1 MELTPQQWEK
11 TKALFEMALEKPP
24 AERTSFLAGAAQDSL
39 VRREVERLLAHHVE
53 SGGFLSKAAV
63 PGRGPGRVSSRAPTP
78 SQSFLPEELVA
89 ERFRIIRF
97 VARGG
102 MGEVY
107 EAEDIELH
115 ERVAL
120 KAIRSDLLDDG
131 KALDRFK
138 REIHLARK
146 VTHPNVCRTFD
157 LFRQPSTAGGSRS
170 PVVFVAMELLEGE
183 TLAEFLGR
191 RPRLRVGDARP
202 IALQIAAGLG
212 AAHSAGV
219 LHRDFKPANVL
230 LVPKGKGV
238 RAVITDFGI
247 ALRATKESNPGVPVT
262 GTGDVLGTPAYMSPE
277 QVEGRDLTPASDVYS
292 LGLVLYQMVTGIRA
306 FEDATPL
313 AMAVRRI
320 KENPIPPRV
329 SVPDLD
335 RRWEA
340 VILKCLERDPKARF
354 QSGEEVAEALRAET
368 RHHGRWSFEPRTV
381 LTSLALILVIA
392 AGALVISRIRHH
404 EAANTAAI
412 TRSIAPRPSVAVLPF
427 RNLSGR
433 SDTEWVSTALPEML
447 TAELAAGGKLR
458 TFPGQNIARASA
470 DLKLTGMQTL
480 ARDTLK
486 QLRKYLGSDYV
497 VLGSYLDQGIS
508 SGAQVRI
515 DLWLQDARTG
525 EIAATVSEK
534 GSDSDLDDLATR
546 AGADLRQKLGVGEIT
561 PGEAAL
567 VRATLPSNR
576 EAARLYSEG
585 LAKLRVADAP
595 AARDLLEHAVAADPN
610 FALGH
615 SALADAWAAMG
626 YDQKAREESKKA
638 RDLSSGL
645 SHEESLW
652 IEGKDWELNRQ
663 WDKAVEIYRTLFE
676 FFPDNIEYGLHLATA
691 QKQARTV
698 DDALATLA
706 ALRQLPA
713 PDRDDPRIA
722 LQQADVFDI
731 KGAYKEQQA
740 AAETAASRA
749 RELGA
754 TLLLARALNQE
765 GASFEKQGKLDDAL
779 HSAQEAARISDSAGE
794 RAEVAKALRIIGIVR
809 FDQGN
814 FGDAADAYNRALAIQ
829 RESGDM
835 RGAATTLNNLANA
848 LGEQGDLSGSIKML
862 NETLLM
868 FRQVGDK
875 HSAAAVLGSIAA
887 RTLQQGDLKQ
897 GKKMLEEG
905 LAASQ
910 EIGDQERTSTAL
922 YNLGEVLRWEGDLK
936 GSRKMYEQA
945 EALSKQI
952 GDQSGVAYALYSLGD
967 ISTAEGLFVAALDC
981 YNQSIT
987 LRTQIGEK
995 GNVAES
1001 QMALALLQFE
1011 EGDAVG
1017 AESSLRDAREE
1028 FRKEGIGDDEIL
1040 ANALLARILLAQG
1053 KLADAQKEFSGVHD
1067 LLAKSQDLSVHLR
1080 ASVADAQLAAADGRS
1095 QEAIRIL
1102 QATIGSARKS
1112 GYLGYQ
1118 LESQLA
1124 LGEVETASGK
1134 ITAGLSQIADV
1145 RKQAQMKGFRL
1156 IANKAERASAQSA
1169 TAKTK

>member
-1 MELTPQQWEK
+1 
-11 TKALFEMALEKPP
+11 
-24 AERTSFLAGAAQDSL
+24 
-39 VRREVERLLAHHVE
+39 
-53 SGGFLSKAAV
+53 
-63 PGRGPGRVSSRAPTP
+63 
-78 SQSFLPEELVA
+78 
-89 ERFRIIRF
+89 
-97 VARGG
+97 

-107 EAEDIELH
+107 EAEDVELH

-120 KAIRSDLLDDG
+120 KSIRSDLLDDA
-131 KALDRFK
+131 KTLDRFK
-138 REIHLARK
+138 REVYLARK
-146 VTHPNVCRTFD
+146 VTHPNVCRIFD
-157 LFRQPSTAGGSRS
+157 LFRQPSNVAGGSRS
-170 PVVFVAMELLEGE
+170 SVVFVAMELLEGE
-183 TLAEFLGR
+183 TLAEFLR
-191 RPRLRVGDARP
+191 RQPRLRVGDARP
-202 IALQIAAGLG
+202 IAVQIAAGLG

-219 LHRDFKPANVL
+219 LHRDFKPGNVL
-230 LVPKGKGV
+230 LVPRGKAV
-238 RAVITDFGI
+238 RAVITDFGL
-247 ALRATKESNPGVPVT
+247 ALRSTKESNPGVPVT
-262 GTGDVLGTPAYMSPE
+262 GTGHVLGTPAYMSPE
-277 QVEGRDLTPASDVYS
+277 QVEGKDLTPASDVYS
-292 LGLVLYQMVTGIRA
+292 LGLVLYQMVTGVRA

-313 AMAVRRI
+313 ATAVRRI
-320 KENPIPPRV
+320 KENPVPPRTL
-329 SVPDLD
+329 VPDLD
-335 RRWEA
+335 RRWES
-340 VILKCLERDPKARF
+340 VILRCLEREPKARF
-354 QSGEEVAEALRAET
+354 QSGEEVADALRGEN
-368 RHHGRWSFEPRTV
+368 RHHGRWSVEPRTA
-381 LTSLALILVIA
+381 LASLAVLLVIA
-392 AGALVISRIRHH
+392 AGALFVSRIRYH
-404 EAANTAAI
+404 EATNTPAI
-412 TRSIAPRPSVAVLPF
+412 TRSIAARPSVAVLPF

-497 VLGSYLDQGIS
+497 VLGSYLDQGS
-508 SGAQVRI
+508 ASGAQVRI

-525 EIAATVSEK
+525 ETAATVSEK

-546 AGADLRQKLGVGEIT
+546 AGADLRQKLGAGEIT
-561 PGEAAL
+561 PGDAAL

-576 EAARLYSEG
+576 EAARLYAEG

-706 ALRQLPA
+706 ALRLLPA

-749 RELGA
+749 RDLGA

-765 GASFEKQGKLDDAL
+765 AASFEKQGQLDDAL

-814 FGDAADAYNRALAIQ
+814 FADAADAYNRALAIQ
-829 RESGDM
+829 RETGDI
-835 RGAATTLNNLANA
+835 RGAASTLNNLANT

-862 NETLLM
+862 NEALLM
-868 FRQVGDK
+868 FRQIGDK

-897 GKKMLEEG
+897 GKKMLEAG

-910 EIGDQERTSTAL
+910 EIGDQERTSTAF
-922 YNLGEVLRWEGDLK
+922 YNLGEVLRWQGDLK

-945 EALSKQI
+945 EVLSKKI

-967 ISTAEGLFVAALDC
+967 ISTAEGLFVAALDY

-987 LRTQIGEK
+987 LRTQMGEK

-1001 QMALALLQFE
+1001 QMAVALLQFE
-1011 EGDAVG
+1011 EGDAIG

-1028 FRKEGIGDDEIL
+1028 FRKEGAGDDEIL

-1053 KLADAQKEFSGVHD
+1053 KLADAQKEFSEVHD

-1080 ASVADAQLAAADGRS
+1080 VSVAEAQLAAADGRP
-1095 QEAIRIL
+1095 QDAIRIL
-1102 QATIGSARKS
+1102 QTTIASARKS

-1118 LESQLA
+1118 LEAQLA
-1124 LGEVETASGK
+1124 LGEIEKTSGK
-1134 ITAGLSQIADV
+1134 TAAGVSQLADV
-1145 RKQAQMKGFRL
+1145 RKQAQIKGFSL

-1169 TAKTK
+1169 RAQTK